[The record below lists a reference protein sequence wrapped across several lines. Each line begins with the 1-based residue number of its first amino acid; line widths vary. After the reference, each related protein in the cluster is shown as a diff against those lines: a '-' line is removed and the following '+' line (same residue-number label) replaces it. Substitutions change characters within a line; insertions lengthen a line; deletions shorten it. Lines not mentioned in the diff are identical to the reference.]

1 MPDPQEQATPPAA
14 PPPATQLEQGALT
27 RAFQREAQPFFKI
40 DLEPYLM
47 DPNELSLEEIHT
59 DPSLA
64 MHLFSSPYIY
74 TDSLNTALFPPQ
86 LRSQIESLTD
96 TNGKSLQEHYLAN
109 REGLRSSLIGSTE
122 QFMKNLREA
131 APELHDLLQ
140 RDIKQN
146 VDEMLAPGSG
156 RAIQKLTREEVIA
169 LERLNRADSFLNNY
183 FIDTLYLKEPQTL
196 TPDADLAPGEVI
208 PNPSVTKTVIAF
220 LPGETFSFAENS
232 KRHPSLLQAN
242 TPPPGTNKEWAALIA
257 AHETEHFIDASKDR
271 DPKIIPPELRALME
285 IMGKDDPMFGV
296 IRNMEPMLANLRETE
311 SDMSALQALDG
322 KIDPRI
328 PAYWTALRIGDS
340 MIDTLPRLAR
350 DKLTVTDSNTI
361 LFSAPNLS
369 SHDTGYFLSEYNET
383 GTIPDY
389 LATSST
395 VLSFY
400 EKTADQYAERVKEAG
415 GEVGVQSKRLA
426 EIKPLTLSETV
437 DLVQRTL
444 AQDPPVYTP
453 AEAQIAQTFV
463 QSMTEQLGIER
474 GNLDLAIRNNLQ
486 SLPPAPATTPP
497 APAPEAQRPA
507 L

>member
-1 MPDPQEQATPPAA
+1 MRRT
-14 PPPATQLEQGALT
+14 
-27 RAFQREAQPFFKI
+27 FQREAQPFFKI

-140 RDIKQN
+140 RDITQN

-156 RAIQKLTREEVIA
+156 RAIQNLTREEVIA

-183 FIDTLYLKEPQTL
+183 FIDTLYLKEPQTQ

-242 TPPPGTNKEWAALIA
+242 TPPPGTNKEWAALVA

-271 DPKIIPPELRALME
+271 DPKIIPPEVRAAMKTIEGPGAKMLAAL
-285 IMGKDDPMFGV
+285 
-296 IRNMEPMLANLRETE
+296 EPAMANLRETE

-322 KIDPRI
+322 KIDPQI

-350 DKLTVTDSNTI
+350 DKLTVTENNTI

-389 LATSST
+389 LTTAATT
-395 VLSFY
+395 LSFY

-415 GEVGVQSKRLA
+415 GKAGVQSNRLA

-463 QSMTEQLGIER
+463 QNMTEQLGIER
-474 GNLDLAIRNNLQ
+474 GDMDLAIRNNLQ
-486 SLPPAPATTPP
+486 SLPPAPAVTPP

>member
-1 MPDPQEQATPPAA
+1 M
-14 PPPATQLEQGALT
+14 
-27 RAFQREAQPFFKI
+27 
-40 DLEPYLM
+40 
-47 DPNELSLEEIHT
+47 
-59 DPSLA
+59 
-64 MHLFSSPYIY
+64 
-74 TDSLNTALFPPQ
+74 
-86 LRSQIESLTD
+86 
-96 TNGKSLQEHYLAN
+96 
-109 REGLRSSLIGSTE
+109 
-122 QFMKNLREA
+122 
-131 APELHDLLQ
+131 
-140 RDIKQN
+140 
-146 VDEMLAPGSG
+146 
-156 RAIQKLTREEVIA
+156 
-169 LERLNRADSFLNNY
+169 NNY
-183 FIDTLYLKEPQTL
+183 FIDTLYLKEPQTQ

-242 TPPPGTNKEWAALIA
+242 TPPPGTNKEWAALVA

-271 DPKIIPPELRALME
+271 DPKIIPPEVRAAMKTIEGPGAKMLAAL
-285 IMGKDDPMFGV
+285 
-296 IRNMEPMLANLRETE
+296 EPAMANLRETE

-322 KIDPRI
+322 KIDPQI

-350 DKLTVTDSNTI
+350 DKLTVTENNTI

-389 LATSST
+389 LTTAATT
-395 VLSFY
+395 LSFY

-415 GEVGVQSKRLA
+415 GKAGVQSNRLA

-463 QSMTEQLGIER
+463 QNMTEQLGIER
-474 GNLDLAIRNNLQ
+474 GDMDLAIRNNLQ
-486 SLPPAPATTPP
+486 SLPPAPAVTPP